1 MPGSSII
8 MRKEQYLVEKDS
20 GGHMS
25 KKIDY
30 SHNKKIKNNS
40 FGNGTQIADIIVNNC
55 VIQEEPQ
62 NKAEYKPEPVWRSP
76 FTLAVLTW
84 ISCIIGILSLLPLG
98 KIVRYITTFLGGSLE
113 TLNVNDIQISLLTFV
128 VIFMLLMFTLTVRR
142 IAKLQT
148 RYPLICN
155 FAISG
160 YGRKIVIEKIHTGK
174 CPKCGGKM
182 KYYNK
187 PIEWVNRFYGDG
199 RVKREVTK
207 RIPALECKRNSSHY
221 YEVDYAEDRVW

>member
-1 MPGSSII
+1 MK
-8 MRKEQYLVEKDS
+8 RCCDFTFYN

-25 KKIDY
+25 KKIE
-30 SHNKKIKNNS
+30 HNYAQKIESNT
-40 FGNGTQIADIIVNNC
+40 FGNGTQIANVIINNC
-55 VIQEEPQ
+55 AKQEEQQ
-62 NKAEYKPEPVWRSP
+62 NRAVYEAEPVWRSP

-84 ISCIIGILSLLPLG
+84 MSCIIGILGLLPLG
-98 KIVRYITTFLGGSLE
+98 KMVRSIITLIRGSLE
-113 TLNVNDIQISLLTFV
+113 TLNTNDIRISLRTFIV
-128 VIFMLLMFTLTVRR
+128 LFILLMIALYMRR

-160 YGRKIVIEKIHTGK
+160 YGQKIVIEKIHTGK

-187 PIEWVNRFYGDG
+187 PIEWENKSYGDG
-199 RVKREVTK
+199 KVKREVTK
-207 RIPALECKRNSSHY
+207 RTPALECKRNPEHY
-221 YEVDYAEDRVW
+221 YVVDYAEDRV